1 MTNYSKEIRDFIVA
15 KLLFGDP
22 TSLQDDVSFL
32 DSGVVDSTG
41 MLELISFV
49 EEKYRI
55 KVSDEEMIRENFDSV
70 ERLNRFVAKKLA
82 DRELTR
88 I

>member
-1 MTNYSKEIRDFIVA
+1 MINYSKEIRDFIVA
-15 KLLFGDP
+15 KLLFGDS
-22 TSLQDDVSFL
+22 TTLKDDASFL

-41 MLELISFV
+41 MLDLITFV

-55 KVSDEEMIRENFDSV
+55 KVADEEMIPENFDSV
-70 ERLNRFVAKKLA
+70 ERLNRFVLKKLG